1 MHIVKGNKP
10 AHWMNTNK
18 EHHDLS
24 PDRSWAAW
32 DSILECMLS
41 NCNWVNQ
48 AQLNNP
54 GLFRECLAKY
64 WLMALRAKIQ
74 KPRYIILC
82 HHPSIC
88 LLVALTMCMEME
100 WSQILDIIIEECDR
114 LCTSTACYIADL
126 HVTTLQLSK
135 ILLKHMYLSMT
146 PS

>member
-100 WSQILDIIIEECDR
+100 
-114 LCTSTACYIADL
+114 
-126 HVTTLQLSK
+126 
-135 ILLKHMYLSMT
+135 
-146 PS
+146 